1 MELLT
6 LFFVSFLA
14 ATIFPF
20 QSEALL
26 AALHFSSNIQTSM
39 LVLTATVGNVLG
51 SCANWLLGRYII
63 YFKEK
68 RWFPASQ
75 KQLDR
80 ATKFYQRYG
89 VWTLLLAWLPIIG
102 DPLTIIAGILRTHFI
117 LFLILVTI
125 GKAGRY
131 MALVCML

>member
-1 MELLT
+1 MELIS

-26 AALHFSSNIQTSM
+26 ATLHLSGDIKAGL
-39 LVLTATVGNVLG
+39 LVIVATTGNVLG
-51 SCANWLLGRYII
+51 SCVNWLLGRYIEH
-63 YFKEK
+63 FKHK
-68 RWFPASQ
+68 RWFPANQ

-80 ATKFYQRYG
+80 ATRTYQKYG

-102 DPLTIIAGILRTHFI
+102 DPLTIIAGLLRTNIVLFI
-117 LFLILVTI
+117 ILVTI
-125 GKAGRY
+125 GKAARY
-131 MALVCML
+131 VALVGAL